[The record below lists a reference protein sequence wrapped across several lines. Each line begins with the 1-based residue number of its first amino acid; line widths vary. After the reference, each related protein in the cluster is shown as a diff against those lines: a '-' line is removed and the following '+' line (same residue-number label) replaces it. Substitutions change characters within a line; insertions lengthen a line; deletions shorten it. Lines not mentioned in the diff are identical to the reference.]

1 MKNLFRSR
9 RAQIGLAAFALLN
22 FAHAGVMAQDAARVY
37 FANDPAG
44 RNVVAVVSRAPLET
58 MLTRTGAV
66 EAHVKINPQ
75 NVLDKPVARFLINV
89 NSFETG
95 IKIRD
100 EHMKSPDWL
109 DTAKYPTASFT
120 LLKTLPPAGTTSIP
134 LSAGR
139 GAMEV
144 EGELEFHGVKKI
156 VRANVAVQLIPET
169 EETKARLAGEMLH
182 ITATF
187 PLKMDDFGVV
197 IPEMAKLKIANVQD
211 VQVDV
216 FVSTGSKAPV
226 WAAPVA

>member
-1 MKNLFRSR
+1 MKKFFRSR
-9 RAQIGLAAFALLN
+9 RSQIGLAAFALLN

-37 FANDPAG
+37 FANDPVG

-66 EAHVKINPQ
+66 QAQVKINPQ
-75 NVLDKPVARFLINV
+75 NVLDKPVARFLIDV

-95 IKIRD
+95 IKMRD
-100 EHMKSPDWL
+100 EHMKSPEWI
-109 DTAKYPTASFT
+109 DTAKYPTATFT
-120 LLKTLPPAGTTSIP
+120 LLKALPPAGTTSIP
-134 LSAGR
+134 LSVGR

-156 VRANVAVQLIPET
+156 VRANVAVSLIPET
-169 EETKARLAGEMLH
+169 EATKARLAGEMLH

-187 PLKMDDFGVV
+187 PLKLDDFGVK